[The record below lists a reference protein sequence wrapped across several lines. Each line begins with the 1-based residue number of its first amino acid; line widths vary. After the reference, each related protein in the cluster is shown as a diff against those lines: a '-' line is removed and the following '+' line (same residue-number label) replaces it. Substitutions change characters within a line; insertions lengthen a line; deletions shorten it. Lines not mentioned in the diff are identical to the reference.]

1 MRARAPAGPAGQMR
15 EGALNSTATVLPM
28 DADKPQT
35 VSNSERRR
43 ILAACLVGAT
53 IEWYDFFIYGA
64 AAALVFAPQFFPN
77 VSPLAGTLAA
87 LATFS
92 VGFIARPLGGAVM
105 GHFGDRIGRK
115 PMLVLTL
122 AIMGVSTLL
131 IGLLP
136 NYESI
141 GIAAPILLVLLRLLQ
156 GFGVGGE
163 WGAAVLM
170 AVEHAPPRKRAVYG
184 AFPQMGIPAG
194 IILSVLAFIAVGS
207 WLPSEAFQSWGWR
220 IPFLLSAILIVV
232 GFVVRM
238 TISESPVFAK
248 MEQKREIAR
257 SPLIAVIMEHPLAL
271 IAGTATIIGST
282 TLGYLVLVYMPSY
295 GTSVLKLPRNLMLDF
310 TLLAATI
317 WFLTTLIFAY
327 FSDRFTV
334 RKVYL
339 LAATVGILWAIPF
352 FWLVDST
359 SIPAMILAY
368 SVTAVVIAGMLG
380 AQSALIAA
388 LFPPSMRFSGI
399 SIVANVGA
407 ILGGGIAPVIATS
420 LYAYYGS
427 SMAIALYVAAMVVIS
442 FLGTLYRSPYNEEFF
457 SSSAQERH

>member
-1 MRARAPAGPAGQMR
+1 M
-15 EGALNSTATVLPM
+15 SSSATVLSM

-35 VSNSERRR
+35 VSASERRR
-43 ILAACLVGAT
+43 ILAACFVGAT

-64 AAALVFAPQFFPN
+64 AAALVLAPQFFPN

-141 GIAAPILLVLLRLLQ
+141 GIAAPILLVVLRLLQ

-170 AVEHAPPRKRAVYG
+170 AVEHAPPRQRAVYG

-194 IILSVLAFIAVGS
+194 IILSVLAFLAVGS

-238 TISESPVFAK
+238 TISESPVFQK
-248 MEQKREIAR
+248 LEKKREIAR
-257 SPLIAVIMEHPLAL
+257 SPLLAVIAEHPMAL

-317 WFLTTLIFAY
+317 WFLTTIIFAR
-327 FSDRFTV
+327 FSDIFSV
-334 RKVYL
+334 RRVYL
-339 LAATVGILWAIPF
+339 TAAAVGILWAIPF
-352 FWLVDST
+352 FMLVDST
-359 SIPAMILAY
+359 NITAMTVAY

-380 AQSALIAA
+380 AQSALIAS
-388 LFPPSMRFSGI
+388 LFPPAMRFSGI

-407 ILGGGIAPVIATS
+407 ILGGGIAPLIATS
-420 LYAYYGS
+420 LYAYYNS
-427 SMAIALYVAAMVVIS
+427 SMAIAVYVGAMVVIS
-442 FLGTLYRSPYNEEFF
+442 FLGTLYRNKHQDEFF
-457 SSSAQERH
+457 SSSASGRQ

>member
-1 MRARAPAGPAGQMR
+1 MSSSA
-15 EGALNSTATVLPM
+15 STMSVDTG
-28 DADKPQT
+28 KPQT
-35 VSNSERRR
+35 VSVSERRR
-43 ILAACLVGAT
+43 ILAACFVGAT

-115 PMLVLTL
+115 PMLILTL
-122 AIMGVSTLL
+122 GIMGVSTLL

-141 GIAAPILLVLLRLLQ
+141 GIAAPILLVVLRLLQ

-170 AVEHAPPRKRAVYG
+170 AVEHAPPRQRAVYG

-194 IILSVLAFIAVGS
+194 IVLSVLAFIAVGS
-207 WLPSEAFQSWGWR
+207 WMPSADFQSWGWR
-220 IPFLLSAILIVV
+220 IPFLLSAILIIV
-232 GFVVRM
+232 GFIVRL
-238 TISESPVFAK
+238 TISESPVFQK
-248 MEQKREIAR
+248 MEKSHQIAR
-257 SPLIAVIMEHPLAL
+257 SPLTAVIVEHPMAL

-295 GTSVLKLPRNLMLDF
+295 GTSVLKMPRNVMLDF
-310 TLLAATI
+310 TLLAAVI
-317 WFLTTLIFAY
+317 WFLTTLLFAY

-334 RKVYL
+334 RRVYL
-339 LAATVGILWAIPF
+339 AAAAVGILWAIPF
-352 FWLVDST
+352 FILVDSK
-359 SIPAMILAY
+359 SIPAMTVAY
-368 SVTAVVIAGMLG
+368 SVTAVVIAAMLG
-380 AQSALIAA
+380 AQSALIAS
-388 LFPPSMRFSGI
+388 LFPPAMRFSGI

-407 ILGGGIAPVIATS
+407 ILGGGIAPLIATS
-420 LYAYYGS
+420 LYAAYGTS
-427 SMAIALYVAAMVVIS
+427 TAIAVYVGAMVLIS
-442 FLGTLYRSPYNEEFF
+442 FLGTLYRSKFTDEFF
-457 SSSAQERH
+457 SSSSPK